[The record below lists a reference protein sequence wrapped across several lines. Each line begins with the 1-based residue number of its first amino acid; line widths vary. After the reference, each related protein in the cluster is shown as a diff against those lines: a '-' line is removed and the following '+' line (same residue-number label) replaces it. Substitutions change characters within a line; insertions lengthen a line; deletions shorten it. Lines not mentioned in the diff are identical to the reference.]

1 MGRDWQLSYF
11 RIKHGVLSALNN
23 NKAGKGVGMEVGGD
37 MVLLSDRVVRK
48 GPTKKM
54 IFERDEGAAYVA
66 F

>member
-1 MGRDWQLSYF
+1 
-11 RIKHGVLSALNN
+11 
-23 NKAGKGVGMEVGGD
+23 

-54 IFERDEGAAYVA
+54 IFERDEGAAHVA

>member
-1 MGRDWQLSYF
+1 MDR
-11 RIKHGVLSALNN
+11 
-23 NKAGKGVGMEVGGD
+23 GD

-66 F
+66 FLEVKSL